1 MATISDMIKIQ
12 LGLETAEFNKSL
24 QKSKENIQKTSSELA
39 KGADQVAGKAI
50 GQIAGIARMVAAPLA
65 GAMSIGSMIKSY
77 FGGVAQVAQMTGAY
91 SPKLD
96 EWRKKRALLNRVTAE
111 DIQLYKKSREA
122 LTKFQITL
130 ADISAKVMR
139 QASPAFKYFV
149 EKLEKVSEWMD
160 AHSDDIVRFITVLA
174 GVIAT
179 ALTPALLKMAAAL
192 LLNPITWIVAALVGL
207 ALVIDDLIV
216 WLQGG
221 ESALDAF
228 WSQFGSRE
236 QVLAK
241 IQTAI
246 KLTVATLEAMWES
259 LRAGVKAAVDWFGEF
274 WSSCNGT
281 ERVINTLKDVFHSVV
296 QTVKD
301 VIAIWDALV
310 DSMKK
315 TGFLDDLANAF
326 DGALSF
332 ILGAFKLF
340 FSALQAIFG
349 LIKGLLTGDWGSF
362 KEAVSK
368 AVESAEEAF
377 SGLLKI
383 IGSVLNQLWELSKE
397 IFGRIGSSL
406 TGVIF
411 SAVEGVKNTLL
422 SLFESVK
429 AIVNQVEEQIKEAL
443 TFSAVEGAKNTLL
456 SLFESVRAIVNQVA
470 EQIKETLTSIGDSIK
485 SSISD
490 VVDGIKSAFTGL
502 LDTGKDVLNQLWE
515 LSKEIFGRIGSSIT
529 GVIFSAVEGAKNTLL
544 SLFESVKAIVNQVE
558 EQIKETLTRIGD
570 SIKSSISD
578 AIDGIK
584 SAFTGL
590 LDTVK
595 SVLTQIWEM
604 AKEIF
609 AHIGTALKEA
619 LTPDLDKWSKK
630 LNPMNWFSDDDDE
643 KKENDTGTDS
653 RAEPVAQMQPKTPV
667 EAETETR
674 TPPSDV
680 FSDLSQMQNSGQ
692 VAERNV
698 VNNSSNSN
706 RTSVDSH
713 ATVNITTNN
722 PAVADAVVEQ
732 VAPVGDSSA
741 YVDQSVVAIS

>member
-91 SPKLD
+91 SPQLD

-192 LLNPITWIVAALVGL
+192 LFNPITWIVAALVGL
-207 ALVIDDLIV
+207 GLVIDDLIV

-259 LRAGVKAAVDWFGEF
+259 LKAGVKAAVDWFGEF

-281 ERVINTLKDVFHSVV
+281 ERVVGALKDVFHSVV

-411 SAVEGVKNTLL
+411 SAVEEAKNSLL
-422 SLFESVK
+422 SLLASVQS
-429 AIVNQVEEQIKEAL
+429 IINRVEEQVQEI
-443 TFSAVEGAKNTLL
+443 L
-456 SLFESVRAIVNQVA
+456 S
-470 EQIKETLTSIGDSIK
+470 KIGNSIK
-485 SSISD
+485 
-490 VVDGIKSAFTGL
+490 
-502 LDTGKDVLNQLWE
+502 DT
-515 LSKEIFGRIGSSIT
+515 
-529 GVIFSAVEGAKNTLL
+529 
-544 SLFESVKAIVNQVE
+544 
-558 EQIKETLTRIGD
+558 
-570 SIKSSISD
+570 ISD
-578 AIDGIK
+578 AVDGIK

-595 SVLTQIWEM
+595 TVLTQIWEM

-609 AHIGTALKEA
+609 DHIGTALKEA

-630 LNPMNWFSDDDDE
+630 LNPVNWFSDEADE
-643 KKENDTGTDS
+643 KKESDTWTDT
-653 RAEPVAQMQPKTPV
+653 RTEPVAQTQPKAPAGAET
-667 EAETETR
+667 ETETR
-674 TPPSDV
+674 TTPRYV

-692 VAERNV
+692 AAERNV
-698 VNNSSNSN
+698 VNNSSNLN

>member
-91 SPKLD
+91 SPQLD

-179 ALTPALLKMAAAL
+179 LLTPALLKMAAAL
-192 LLNPITWIVAALVGL
+192 LFNPITWIVAALVGL
-207 ALVIDDLIV
+207 AMVIDDLIV

-221 ESALDAF
+221 ESALDSF

-259 LRAGVKAAVDWFGEF
+259 LKAGVKAAVDWFGEF

-281 ERVINTLKDVFHSVV
+281 ERVVGALKDVFHSVV

-315 TGFLDDLANAF
+315 TGFLDDLANVF

-490 VVDGIKSAFTGL
+490 
-502 LDTGKDVLNQLWE
+502 
-515 LSKEIFGRIGSSIT
+515 
-529 GVIFSAVEGAKNTLL
+529 
-544 SLFESVKAIVNQVE
+544 
-558 EQIKETLTRIGD
+558 
-570 SIKSSISD
+570 

-653 RAEPVAQMQPKTPV
+653 RAEPVAQTQPKTPV
-667 EAETETR
+667 EAKTETR

>member
-1 MATISDMIKIQ
+1 MATIADMIKIQ

-91 SPKLD
+91 SPQLE

-192 LLNPITWIVAALVGL
+192 LFNPITWIVAALVGL
-207 ALVIDDLIV
+207 AMVIDDLIV

-221 ESALDAF
+221 ESALDSF
-228 WSQFGSRE
+228 WAQFGSRE

-241 IQTAI
+241 IQAAI
-246 KLTVATLEAMWES
+246 KLTVATLESMRES

-411 SAVEGVKNTLL
+411 SAVEEAKNSLL
-422 SLFESVK
+422 SLLASVQ
-429 AIVNQVEEQIKEAL
+429 AIINRVEEQVQEI
-443 TFSAVEGAKNTLL
+443 L
-456 SLFESVRAIVNQVA
+456 SKIVN
-470 EQIKETLTSIGDSIK
+470 SIK
-485 SSISD
+485 
-490 VVDGIKSAFTGL
+490 
-502 LDTGKDVLNQLWE
+502 DT
-515 LSKEIFGRIGSSIT
+515 
-529 GVIFSAVEGAKNTLL
+529 
-544 SLFESVKAIVNQVE
+544 
-558 EQIKETLTRIGD
+558 
-570 SIKSSISD
+570 ISD

-584 SAFTGL
+584 AAFTGL

-595 SVLTQIWEM
+595 TVLTQIWES

-609 AHIGTALKEA
+609 DHIGTALKEA

-630 LNPMNWFSDDDDE
+630 LNPVNWFSDEADE
-643 KKENDTGTDS
+643 KKESDTETDT
-653 RAEPVAQMQPKTPV
+653 RAESVVQTQPKAPAD
-667 EAETETR
+667 AERETR
-674 TPPSDV
+674 TSPRYV
-680 FSDLSQMQNSGQ
+680 FSDLSQMQSSGQ
-692 VAERNV
+692 AAERNV
-698 VNNSSNSN
+698 VNNSSNLN

-722 PAVADAVVEQ
+722 PAVAGAVVEQ

>member
-39 KGADQVAGKAI
+39 KGADQVAGKAL

-192 LLNPITWIVAALVGL
+192 LLNPVTWIVAALVGL
-207 ALVIDDLIV
+207 GLVIDDLIV

-228 WSQFGSRE
+228 WSMFGSRE

-241 IQTAI
+241 IQAAI
-246 KLTVATLEAMWES
+246 KLTVATLESMWES
-259 LRAGVKAAVDWFGEF
+259 LKAGVKAAVDWFGEF

-406 TGVIF
+406 TGVIL
-411 SAVEGVKNTLL
+411 SAVE
-422 SLFESVK
+422 E
-429 AIVNQVEEQIKEAL
+429 
-443 TFSAVEGAKNTLL
+443 AKNTLL
-456 SLFESVRAIVNQVA
+456 SLFESVR
-470 EQIKETLTSIGDSIK
+470 T
-485 SSISD
+485 
-490 VVDGIKSAFTGL
+490 
-502 LDTGKDVLNQLWE
+502 
-515 LSKEIFGRIGSSIT
+515 
-529 GVIFSAVEGAKNTLL
+529 
-544 SLFESVKAIVNQVE
+544 IVNQVE

-578 AIDGIK
+578 AIDGVK

-595 SVLTQIWEM
+595 AVLNQIWEM
-604 AKEIF
+604 AKAIF
-609 AHIGTALKEA
+609 GRIGTALKEA
-619 LTPDLDKWSKK
+619 LTPDLDKWGKK
-630 LNPMNWFSDDDDE
+630 LNPMNWFSDDDDK

-653 RAEPVAQMQPKTPV
+653 RAEPVAQTQPKTPV

>member
-91 SPKLD
+91 SPQLD

-179 ALTPALLKMAAAL
+179 LLTPALLKMAAAL

-207 ALVIDDLIV
+207 AVVIDDLIV

-259 LRAGVKAAVDWFGEF
+259 LKAGVKAAVDWFGEF

-281 ERVINTLKDVFHSVV
+281 ERVVGTLKDVFHSVV

-310 DSMKK
+310 DIMKK

-326 DGALSF
+326 DGMLSF
-332 ILGAFKLF
+332 IIGLF
-340 FSALQAIFG
+340 NGFFATLQAIFG

-383 IGSVLNQLWELSKE
+383 IGSVLNQLWEISKE

-406 TGVIF
+406 AVVI
-411 SAVEGVKNTLL
+411 A
-422 SLFESVK
+422 
-429 AIVNQVEEQIKEAL
+429 
-443 TFSAVEGAKNTLL
+443 SAVEGAKNTLL
-456 SLFESVRAIVNQVA
+456 SLFESV
-470 EQIKETLTSIGDSIK
+470 G
-485 SSISD
+485 
-490 VVDGIKSAFTGL
+490 
-502 LDTGKDVLNQLWE
+502 
-515 LSKEIFGRIGSSIT
+515 
-529 GVIFSAVEGAKNTLL
+529 
-544 SLFESVKAIVNQVE
+544 AIVNQVE
-558 EQIKETLTRIGD
+558 EQIKETLTRIGE

-578 AIDGIK
+578 AIDGVK

-595 SVLTQIWEM
+595 SVLAQIWEM
-604 AKEIF
+604 AKAIF
-609 AHIGTALKEA
+609 VRIGTALKEA
-619 LTPDLDKWSKK
+619 LTPDLDKWGKK
-630 LNPMNWFSDDDDE
+630 LNPMNWFSGDDDK
-643 KKENDTGTDS
+643 KKENDAGTDS
-653 RAEPVAQMQPKTPV
+653 RAESVAQTQ
-667 EAETETR
+667 
-674 TPPSDV
+674 TPPRDV

-692 VAERNV
+692 AAERNV

-706 RTSVDSH
+706 HTTIDSH
-713 ATVNITTNN
+713 ANVTINTNS
-722 PAVADAVVEQ
+722 PAVAQAAVEQ
-732 VAPVGDSSA
+732 AAPGSSSN
-741 YVDQSVVAIS
+741 YVDQSALALS

>member
-91 SPKLD
+91 SPQLD

-192 LLNPITWIVAALVGL
+192 LFNPITWIVAALVGL
-207 ALVIDDLIV
+207 AMVIDDLIV

-221 ESALDAF
+221 ESALDSF
-228 WSQFGSRE
+228 WAQFGSRE

-259 LRAGVKAAVDWFGEF
+259 LKAGVKAAVEWFGEF

-281 ERVINTLKDVFHSVV
+281 ERVVGTLKDVFHSVV

-301 VIAIWDALV
+301 VIAIWNALV

-340 FSALQAIFG
+340 FSALQTIFG

-362 KEAVSK
+362 REAVSK
-368 AVESAEEAF
+368 AVESAEETF

-383 IGSVLNQLWELSKE
+383 VGSVLNQLWELSKE

-411 SAVEGVKNTLL
+411 SAVEEAKNALL

-429 AIVNQVEEQIKEAL
+429 SIVNQVEEQIKE
-443 TFSAVEGAKNTLL
+443 
-456 SLFESVRAIVNQVA
+456 I
-470 EQIKETLTSIGDSIK
+470 
-485 SSISD
+485 
-490 VVDGIKSAFTGL
+490 
-502 LDTGKDVLNQLWE
+502 
-515 LSKEIFGRIGSSIT
+515 
-529 GVIFSAVEGAKNTLL
+529 
-544 SLFESVKAIVNQVE
+544 
-558 EQIKETLTRIGD
+558 LTRIGD

-609 AHIGTALKEA
+609 DHIGAALKEA
-619 LTPDLDKWSKK
+619 LTPDLDKWGKK

-653 RAEPVAQMQPKTPV
+653 RAEPVAQTQSKAPV
-667 EAETETR
+667 EAKTETETR
-674 TPPSDV
+674 TPPRYV
-680 FSDLSQMQNSGQ
+680 FSDLSQMQNLGQ

-698 VNNSSNSN
+698 VNNSSNLN

-722 PAVADAVVEQ
+722 PAVAGAVVEQ
-732 VAPVGDSSA
+732 VAPVGGSSA

>member
-91 SPKLD
+91 SPQLE

-192 LLNPITWIVAALVGL
+192 LFNPITWIVAALVGL
-207 ALVIDDLIV
+207 AMVIDDLIV

-221 ESALDAF
+221 ESALDSF
-228 WSQFGSRE
+228 WAQFGSRE
-236 QVLAK
+236 QVLVK
-241 IQTAI
+241 IQAAI
-246 KLTVATLEAMWES
+246 KLTVATLESMWKS
-259 LRAGVKAAVDWFGEF
+259 LKAGVKAAVDWFGEF

-368 AVESAEEAF
+368 AVESAEETF

-383 IGSVLNQLWELSKE
+383 VGSVLNQLWELSKE

-411 SAVEGVKNTLL
+411 SAVEDVKNSLL
-422 SLFESVK
+422 SLLGSVES
-429 AIVNQVEEQIKEAL
+429 IINRVEEQI
-443 TFSAVEGAKNTLL
+443 
-456 SLFESVRAIVNQVA
+456 R
-470 EQIKETLTSIGDSIK
+470 ETLAGIGNSIK
-485 SSISD
+485 ATI
-490 VVDGIKSAFTGL
+490 A
-502 LDTGKDVLNQLWE
+502 
-515 LSKEIFGRIGSSIT
+515 
-529 GVIFSAVEGAKNTLL
+529 
-544 SLFESVKAIVNQVE
+544 
-558 EQIKETLTRIGD
+558 
-570 SIKSSISD
+570 D

-584 SAFTGL
+584 AAFTGL

-595 SVLTQIWEM
+595 SVLNQIWES

-609 AHIGTALKEA
+609 DHIGTALKEA

-630 LNPMNWFSDDDDE
+630 LNPVNWFSDDADE
-643 KKENDTGTDS
+643 KKESDAETDT
-653 RAEPVAQMQPKTPV
+653 RAESVVQTQPKAPA
-667 EAETETR
+667 EAESETR
-674 TPPSDV
+674 TTPRYV
-680 FSDLSQMQNSGQ
+680 FSDLSQMQSSGQ
-692 VAERNV
+692 AAERNV
-698 VNNSSNSN
+698 VNNSSNLN

-722 PAVADAVVEQ
+722 PAVAGAVVEQ
-732 VAPVGDSSA
+732 VTPVGDSSA

>member
-91 SPKLD
+91 SPQLE

-192 LLNPITWIVAALVGL
+192 LFNPITWIVAALVGL
-207 ALVIDDLIV
+207 AMVIDDLIV

-221 ESALDAF
+221 ESALDSF

-241 IQTAI
+241 IQAAI
-246 KLTVATLEAMWES
+246 KLTVATLESMWES
-259 LRAGVKAAVDWFGEF
+259 LKAGVKAAVDWFGEF

-301 VIAIWDALV
+301 VIAIWEALV

-340 FSALQAIFG
+340 FAALQAIFG

-362 KEAVSK
+362 KDAVSK
-368 AVESAEEAF
+368 AVESAEETF

-383 IGSVLNQLWELSKE
+383 VGSVLNQLWELSKE

-411 SAVEGVKNTLL
+411 SAVEDVQNSLL
-422 SLFESVK
+422 SLLGSVES
-429 AIVNQVEEQIKEAL
+429 IINRVEEQI
-443 TFSAVEGAKNTLL
+443 
-456 SLFESVRAIVNQVA
+456 R
-470 EQIKETLTSIGDSIK
+470 ETLAGIGNSIK
-485 SSISD
+485 ATIAD
-490 VVDGIKSAFTGL
+490 AIEGIKA
-502 LDTGKDVLNQLWE
+502 
-515 LSKEIFGRIGSSIT
+515 
-529 GVIFSAVEGAKNTLL
+529 
-544 SLFESVKAIVNQVE
+544 
-558 EQIKETLTRIGD
+558 
-570 SIKSSISD
+570 
-578 AIDGIK
+578 
-584 SAFTGL
+584 AFTGL

-595 SVLTQIWEM
+595 SVLNQIWES

-609 AHIGTALKEA
+609 DHIGTALKEA
-619 LTPDLDKWSKK
+619 LTPDLDKWGKK
-630 LNPMNWFSDDDDE
+630 LNPVNWFSDDADE
-643 KKENDTGTDS
+643 KKESNTETDT
-653 RAEPVAQMQPKTPV
+653 RAESVVQTLPKAPAD
-667 EAETETR
+667 AERETR
-674 TPPSDV
+674 TSPRYV
-680 FSDLSQMQNSGQ
+680 FSDLSQMQSSGQ
-692 VAERNV
+692 AAERNV
-698 VNNSSNSN
+698 VNNGSNLN

-722 PAVADAVVEQ
+722 PAVAGAVVEQ

>member
-91 SPKLD
+91 SPQLD

-192 LLNPITWIVAALVGL
+192 LFNPITWIVAALVGL
-207 ALVIDDLIV
+207 AMVIDDLIV

-221 ESALDAF
+221 ESALDSF
-228 WSQFGSRE
+228 WAQFGSRE
-236 QVLAK
+236 QVLTK
-241 IQTAI
+241 IQAAI
-246 KLTVATLEAMWES
+246 KLTVATLESMWES
-259 LRAGVKAAVDWFGEF
+259 LKAGVKAAVDWFGEF

-362 KEAVSK
+362 REAVSK
-368 AVESAEEAF
+368 AVESAEETF

-383 IGSVLNQLWELSKE
+383 VGSVLNQLWELSKE

-411 SAVEGVKNTLL
+411 SAVEEAKNSLL
-422 SLFESVK
+422 SLLASVQS
-429 AIVNQVEEQIKEAL
+429 IINRVEEQVQEI
-443 TFSAVEGAKNTLL
+443 L
-456 SLFESVRAIVNQVA
+456 S
-470 EQIKETLTSIGDSIK
+470 KIGNSIK
-485 SSISD
+485 
-490 VVDGIKSAFTGL
+490 
-502 LDTGKDVLNQLWE
+502 DT
-515 LSKEIFGRIGSSIT
+515 
-529 GVIFSAVEGAKNTLL
+529 
-544 SLFESVKAIVNQVE
+544 
-558 EQIKETLTRIGD
+558 
-570 SIKSSISD
+570 ISD

-584 SAFTGL
+584 AAFTGL

-595 SVLTQIWEM
+595 TVLTQIWES

-609 AHIGTALKEA
+609 DHIGTTLKEA

-630 LNPMNWFSDDDDE
+630 LNPVNWFSDEADE
-643 KKENDTGTDS
+643 KKESDAETDT
-653 RAEPVAQMQPKTPV
+653 RAESVVQTQPKAPA
-667 EAETETR
+667 EAESETR
-674 TPPSDV
+674 TTPRYV
-680 FSDLSQMQNSGQ
+680 FSDLSQMQSSGQ
-692 VAERNV
+692 AAERNV
-698 VNNSSNSN
+698 VNNSSNLN

-722 PAVADAVVEQ
+722 PAVAGAVVEQ

>member
-65 GAMSIGSMIKSY
+65 GAMSLGSMIKSY

-91 SPKLD
+91 SPQLD

-192 LLNPITWIVAALVGL
+192 LFNPITWIVAALVGL
-207 ALVIDDLIV
+207 AMVIDDLIV

-221 ESALDAF
+221 ESALDSF
-228 WSQFGSRE
+228 WAQFGSRE

-241 IQTAI
+241 IQAAI
-246 KLTVATLEAMWES
+246 KLTVATLESMWES
-259 LRAGVKAAVDWFGEF
+259 LKAGVKAAVDWFGEF

-315 TGFLDDLANAF
+315 TRFLDDLANAF

-397 IFGRIGSSL
+397 IFGRIGSSI
-406 TGVIF
+406 TG
-411 SAVEGVKNTLL
+411 
-422 SLFESVK
+422 
-429 AIVNQVEEQIKEAL
+429 AI
-443 TFSAVEGAKNTLL
+443 FSAVEGAKNTLL
-456 SLFESVRAIVNQVA
+456 SLFESVNAIVNQVA

-490 VVDGIKSAFTGL
+490 AVDGIKSAFTGL
-502 LDTGKDVLNQLWE
+502 LD
-515 LSKEIFGRIGSSIT
+515 S
-529 GVIFSAVEGAKNTLL
+529 
-544 SLFESVKAIVNQVE
+544 
-558 EQIKETLTRIGD
+558 
-570 SIKSSISD
+570 
-578 AIDGIK
+578 
-584 SAFTGL
+584 
-590 LDTVK
+590 VK

-609 AHIGTALKEA
+609 DHIGTALKEA
-619 LTPDLDKWSKK
+619 LTPDLDKWGKK

-653 RAEPVAQMQPKTPV
+653 RAEPVAQTQPKTPV

-692 VAERNV
+692 MAERNV

-722 PAVADAVVEQ
+722 PAVAGAVVEQ

>member
-91 SPKLD
+91 SPQLD

-192 LLNPITWIVAALVGL
+192 LFNPITWIVAALVGL
-207 ALVIDDLIV
+207 AMVIDDLIV

-221 ESALDAF
+221 ESALDSF
-228 WSQFGSRE
+228 WAQFGSRE

-241 IQTAI
+241 IQAAI
-246 KLTVATLEAMWES
+246 KLTVATLESMWES
-259 LRAGVKAAVDWFGEF
+259 LKAGVKAAVDWFGEF

-301 VIAIWDALV
+301 VIAIWDSLV

-315 TGFLDDLANAF
+315 TRFLDDLANTF
-326 DGALSF
+326 EGALSF

-411 SAVEGVKNTLL
+411 SAVEDVKNSLL
-422 SLFESVK
+422 SLLASVQS
-429 AIVNQVEEQIKEAL
+429 IINR
-443 TFSAVEGAKNTLL
+443 VEG
-456 SLFESVRAIVNQVA
+456 
-470 EQIKETLTSIGDSIK
+470 QIREILAGIGNSIK
-485 SSISD
+485 TTI
-490 VVDGIKSAFTGL
+490 A
-502 LDTGKDVLNQLWE
+502 
-515 LSKEIFGRIGSSIT
+515 
-529 GVIFSAVEGAKNTLL
+529 
-544 SLFESVKAIVNQVE
+544 
-558 EQIKETLTRIGD
+558 
-570 SIKSSISD
+570 D

-584 SAFTGL
+584 AAFTGL

-595 SVLTQIWEM
+595 SVLNQIWES

-609 AHIGTALKEA
+609 DHIGTALKEA
-619 LTPDLDKWSKK
+619 LTPDLDKWGKK
-630 LNPMNWFSDDDDE
+630 LNPVNWFSDDDDE

-653 RAEPVAQMQPKTPV
+653 ITEPVVQTQSKAPV
-667 EAETETR
+667 EAETETETR
-674 TPPSDV
+674 TPPRYV
-680 FSDLSQMQNSGQ
+680 FSDLSQMQNSGL

-698 VNNSSNSN
+698 VNNSSNLN

-722 PAVADAVVEQ
+722 PAVAGAVVEQ
-732 VAPVGDSSA
+732 VAPVEDSSA

>member
-91 SPKLD
+91 SPQLD

-192 LLNPITWIVAALVGL
+192 LFNPITWIVAALVGL
-207 ALVIDDLIV
+207 AMVIDDLIV

-221 ESALDAF
+221 ESALDSF

-241 IQTAI
+241 IQAAI
-246 KLTVATLEAMWES
+246 KLTVATLESMWES
-259 LRAGVKAAVDWFGEF
+259 LKAGVKAAVDWFGEF

-301 VIAIWDALV
+301 VIAIWDSLV

-362 KEAVSK
+362 REAVSK

-411 SAVEGVKNTLL
+411 SAVEEAKNSLL
-422 SLFESVK
+422 SLLASVQS
-429 AIVNQVEEQIKEAL
+429 IINRVEEQVQEI
-443 TFSAVEGAKNTLL
+443 L
-456 SLFESVRAIVNQVA
+456 S
-470 EQIKETLTSIGDSIK
+470 KIGNSIK
-485 SSISD
+485 
-490 VVDGIKSAFTGL
+490 
-502 LDTGKDVLNQLWE
+502 DT
-515 LSKEIFGRIGSSIT
+515 
-529 GVIFSAVEGAKNTLL
+529 
-544 SLFESVKAIVNQVE
+544 
-558 EQIKETLTRIGD
+558 
-570 SIKSSISD
+570 ISD

-584 SAFTGL
+584 AAFTGL

-595 SVLTQIWEM
+595 TVLTQIWES

-609 AHIGTALKEA
+609 DHIGTALKEA
-619 LTPDLDKWSKK
+619 LTPDLDKWGKK
-630 LNPMNWFSDDDDE
+630 LNPVNWFSDDADE
-643 KKENDTGTDS
+643 KKESDTETDT
-653 RAEPVAQMQPKTPV
+653 RAESVVQTQSKAPA
-667 EAETETR
+667 EAERETR
-674 TPPSDV
+674 TTPRYV
-680 FSDLSQMQNSGQ
+680 FSDLSQMQSSGQ
-692 VAERNV
+692 TAERNV
-698 VNNSSNSN
+698 VNNSSNLN

-722 PAVADAVVEQ
+722 PAVAGAVVEQ

>member
-91 SPKLD
+91 SPQLD

-192 LLNPITWIVAALVGL
+192 LFNPITWIVAALVGL
-207 ALVIDDLIV
+207 AMVIDDLIV

-221 ESALDAF
+221 ESALDSF

-241 IQTAI
+241 IQAAI
-246 KLTVATLEAMWES
+246 KLTVATLESMWES
-259 LRAGVKAAVDWFGEF
+259 LKAGVKAAVDWFGEF

-301 VIAIWDALV
+301 VIAIWDSLV

-362 KEAVSK
+362 RAAASK

-406 TGVIF
+406 TGVIL
-411 SAVEGVKNTLL
+411 SAVEDVKNSLL
-422 SLFESVK
+422 SLLGSVES
-429 AIVNQVEEQIKEAL
+429 IINRVEEQI
-443 TFSAVEGAKNTLL
+443 
-456 SLFESVRAIVNQVA
+456 R
-470 EQIKETLTSIGDSIK
+470 ETLAGIGNSIK
-485 SSISD
+485 ATI
-490 VVDGIKSAFTGL
+490 A
-502 LDTGKDVLNQLWE
+502 
-515 LSKEIFGRIGSSIT
+515 
-529 GVIFSAVEGAKNTLL
+529 
-544 SLFESVKAIVNQVE
+544 
-558 EQIKETLTRIGD
+558 
-570 SIKSSISD
+570 D

-584 SAFTGL
+584 AAFTGL

-595 SVLTQIWEM
+595 TVLNQIWES

-609 AHIGTALKEA
+609 DHIGTALKEA

-630 LNPMNWFSDDDDE
+630 LNPVNWFSDEADE
-643 KKENDTGTDS
+643 KKESDTETDT
-653 RAEPVAQMQPKTPV
+653 RAESVVQTQPKAPA
-667 EAETETR
+667 EAESETR
-674 TPPSDV
+674 TTPRYV

-692 VAERNV
+692 AAERNV
-698 VNNSSNSN
+698 VNNSSNLN

-722 PAVADAVVEQ
+722 PAVAGAVVEQ

>member
-1 MATISDMIKIQ
+1 MVTIADMIKIQ

-91 SPKLD
+91 SPQLE

-192 LLNPITWIVAALVGL
+192 LFNPITWIVAALVGL
-207 ALVIDDLIV
+207 AMVIDDLIV

-221 ESALDAF
+221 ESALDSF

-241 IQTAI
+241 IQAAI
-246 KLTVATLEAMWES
+246 KLTVATLESMWES
-259 LRAGVKAAVDWFGEF
+259 LKAGVKAAVDWFGEF

-406 TGVIF
+406 TGVIL
-411 SAVEGVKNTLL
+411 SAVEDVKNSLL
-422 SLFESVK
+422 SLLGSVES
-429 AIVNQVEEQIKEAL
+429 IINRVEEQIREILA
-443 TFSAVEGAKNTLL
+443 G
-456 SLFESVRAIVNQVA
+456 
-470 EQIKETLTSIGDSIK
+470 IGNSIK
-485 SSISD
+485 ATIAD
-490 VVDGIKSAFTGL
+490 
-502 LDTGKDVLNQLWE
+502 
-515 LSKEIFGRIGSSIT
+515 
-529 GVIFSAVEGAKNTLL
+529 
-544 SLFESVKAIVNQVE
+544 AIE
-558 EQIKETLTRIGD
+558 
-570 SIKSSISD
+570 SIK
-578 AIDGIK
+578 A
-584 SAFTGL
+584 AFTGL

-595 SVLTQIWEM
+595 SVLNQIWES

-609 AHIGTALKEA
+609 DHIGTALKEA
-619 LTPDLDKWSKK
+619 LTPDLDKWGKK
-630 LNPMNWFSDDDDE
+630 LNPVNWFSDDADE
-643 KKENDTGTDS
+643 KKESNTETDT
-653 RAEPVAQMQPKTPV
+653 RAESVVQTLPKAPAD
-667 EAETETR
+667 AERETR
-674 TPPSDV
+674 TSPRYV
-680 FSDLSQMQNSGQ
+680 FSDLSQMQSSGQ
-692 VAERNV
+692 AAERNV
-698 VNNSSNSN
+698 VNNSSNLN

-722 PAVADAVVEQ
+722 PAVAGAVVEQ

>member
-91 SPKLD
+91 SPQLD

-192 LLNPITWIVAALVGL
+192 LFNPITWIVAALVGL
-207 ALVIDDLIV
+207 AMVIDDLIV

-221 ESALDAF
+221 ESALDSF

-241 IQTAI
+241 IQAAI
-246 KLTVATLEAMWES
+246 KLTVATLESMWES
-259 LRAGVKAAVDWFGEF
+259 LKAGVKAAVDWFGEF

-368 AVESAEEAF
+368 SVESAEEAF

-411 SAVEGVKNTLL
+411 SAVEDVKNSLL
-422 SLFESVK
+422 SLLGSVES
-429 AIVNQVEEQIKEAL
+429 IINRVEEQIRETLAGIGN
-443 TFSAVEGAKNTLL
+443 SIKNT
-456 SLFESVRAIVNQVA
+456 
-470 EQIKETLTSIGDSIK
+470 
-485 SSISD
+485 
-490 VVDGIKSAFTGL
+490 
-502 LDTGKDVLNQLWE
+502 
-515 LSKEIFGRIGSSIT
+515 
-529 GVIFSAVEGAKNTLL
+529 
-544 SLFESVKAIVNQVE
+544 
-558 EQIKETLTRIGD
+558 
-570 SIKSSISD
+570 ISD

-584 SAFTGL
+584 EAFTGL

-595 SVLTQIWEM
+595 SVLNQIWEL

-609 AHIGTALKEA
+609 DHIGTALKEA
-619 LTPDLDKWSKK
+619 LTPDLDKWGKK
-630 LNPMNWFSDDDDE
+630 LNPVNWFSDDADE
-643 KKENDTGTDS
+643 KKESNTETDT
-653 RAEPVAQMQPKTPV
+653 RAESVVQMRPKAPA
-667 EAETETR
+667 EAETETETR
-674 TPPSDV
+674 TTPRYV

-698 VNNSSNSN
+698 VNNSSNLN

-722 PAVADAVVEQ
+722 PAVAGAVVEQ

>member
-50 GQIAGIARMVAAPLA
+50 GQISGIARMVAAPLA

-192 LLNPITWIVAALVGL
+192 LLNPITWIVASLVGL

-259 LRAGVKAAVDWFGEF
+259 LKAGVKAAVDWFGEF

-281 ERVINTLKDVFHSVV
+281 ERVVGTLKDVFHSVV

-326 DGALSF
+326 DGVLSF
-332 ILGAFKLF
+332 ILGAFNLF

-406 TGVIF
+406 TGVI
-411 SAVEGVKNTLL
+411 L
-422 SLFESVK
+422 
-429 AIVNQVEEQIKEAL
+429 
-443 TFSAVEGAKNTLL
+443 SAVEGAKNTLL
-456 SLFESVRAIVNQVA
+456 SLFESV
-470 EQIKETLTSIGDSIK
+470 
-485 SSISD
+485 
-490 VVDGIKSAFTGL
+490 
-502 LDTGKDVLNQLWE
+502 
-515 LSKEIFGRIGSSIT
+515 GS
-529 GVIFSAVEGAKNTLL
+529 
-544 SLFESVKAIVNQVE
+544 IVNQVE

-578 AIDGIK
+578 AIDGVK

-595 SVLTQIWEM
+595 AVLTQIWEA

-609 AHIGTALKEA
+609 DHIGTALKEA
-619 LTPDLDKWSKK
+619 LTPDLDKWGKK
-630 LNPMNWFSDDDDE
+630 LNPMNWFKSDAPE
-643 KKENDTGTDS
+643 VMNEGL
-653 RAEPVAQMQPKTPV
+653 Q
-667 EAETETR
+667 
-674 TPPSDV
+674 
-680 FSDLSQMQNSGQ
+680 
-692 VAERNV
+692 AERGTASMNAD
-698 VNNSSNSN
+698 N
-706 RTSVDSH
+706 RSTTIDSH
-713 ATVNITTNN
+713 ANVTINTNN
-722 PAVADAVVEQ
+722 PAVAQAAVEQ
-732 VAPVGDSSA
+732 AAPGSISN
-741 YVDQSVVAIS
+741 YVDQSAQALS

>member
-91 SPKLD
+91 SPQLD

-130 ADISAKVMR
+130 ADISAKVMG

-192 LLNPITWIVAALVGL
+192 LFNPITWIVAALVGL
-207 ALVIDDLIV
+207 AMVIDDLIV

-221 ESALDAF
+221 ESALDSF

-241 IQTAI
+241 IQAAI
-246 KLTVATLEAMWES
+246 KLTVATLESMWES
-259 LRAGVKAAVDWFGEF
+259 LKAGVKAAVDWFGEF

-406 TGVIF
+406 TGVIL
-411 SAVEGVKNTLL
+411 SAVEDVKNSLL
-422 SLFESVK
+422 SLLGSVES
-429 AIVNQVEEQIKEAL
+429 IINRVEEQI
-443 TFSAVEGAKNTLL
+443 
-456 SLFESVRAIVNQVA
+456 R
-470 EQIKETLTSIGDSIK
+470 ETLAGIGNSIK
-485 SSISD
+485 ATI
-490 VVDGIKSAFTGL
+490 A
-502 LDTGKDVLNQLWE
+502 
-515 LSKEIFGRIGSSIT
+515 
-529 GVIFSAVEGAKNTLL
+529 
-544 SLFESVKAIVNQVE
+544 
-558 EQIKETLTRIGD
+558 
-570 SIKSSISD
+570 D

-584 SAFTGL
+584 AAFTGL

-595 SVLTQIWEM
+595 SVLNQIWES

-609 AHIGTALKEA
+609 DHIGTALKEA
-619 LTPDLDKWSKK
+619 LTPDLDKWGKK
-630 LNPMNWFSDDDDE
+630 LNPVNWFSDDADE
-643 KKENDTGTDS
+643 KKESNTETDT
-653 RAEPVAQMQPKTPV
+653 RAESVVQTQSKAPA
-667 EAETETR
+667 EAERETR
-674 TPPSDV
+674 TTPRYV
-680 FSDLSQMQNSGQ
+680 FSDLSQLQSSGQ
-692 VAERNV
+692 AAERNV
-698 VNNSSNSN
+698 VNNSSNLN

-722 PAVADAVVEQ
+722 PAVAGAVVEQ

>member
-91 SPKLD
+91 SPQLD

-192 LLNPITWIVAALVGL
+192 LFNPITWIVAALVGL
-207 ALVIDDLIV
+207 AMVIDDLIV

-221 ESALDAF
+221 ESALDSF
-228 WSQFGSRE
+228 WAQFGSRE

-241 IQTAI
+241 IQAAI
-246 KLTVATLEAMWES
+246 KLTVATLESMWES
-259 LRAGVKAAVDWFGEF
+259 LKAGVKAAVDWFGEF

-281 ERVINTLKDVFHSVV
+281 ERVVNTLKDVFHSVV

-368 AVESAEEAF
+368 AVESVEETF

-383 IGSVLNQLWELSKE
+383 VGSVLNQLWELSKE

-406 TGVIF
+406 TGVIL
-411 SAVEGVKNTLL
+411 SAVEDVKNSLL
-422 SLFESVK
+422 SLLGSVES
-429 AIVNQVEEQIKEAL
+429 IINRVEEQIREILA
-443 TFSAVEGAKNTLL
+443 G
-456 SLFESVRAIVNQVA
+456 
-470 EQIKETLTSIGDSIK
+470 IGNSIK
-485 SSISD
+485 ATI
-490 VVDGIKSAFTGL
+490 A
-502 LDTGKDVLNQLWE
+502 
-515 LSKEIFGRIGSSIT
+515 
-529 GVIFSAVEGAKNTLL
+529 
-544 SLFESVKAIVNQVE
+544 
-558 EQIKETLTRIGD
+558 
-570 SIKSSISD
+570 D

-584 SAFTGL
+584 AAFTGL

-595 SVLTQIWEM
+595 TVLTQIWES

-609 AHIGTALKEA
+609 DHIGTALKEA

-630 LNPMNWFSDDDDE
+630 LNPVNWFSDDADE
-643 KKENDTGTDS
+643 KKESDAETDT
-653 RAEPVAQMQPKTPV
+653 RAESVVQTQPKAPA
-667 EAETETR
+667 EAESETR
-674 TPPSDV
+674 TTPRYV
-680 FSDLSQMQNSGQ
+680 FSDLSQMQSSGQ
-692 VAERNV
+692 AAERNV
-698 VNNSSNSN
+698 VNNSSNLN

-722 PAVADAVVEQ
+722 PAVAGAVVEQ
-732 VAPVGDSSA
+732 VAPAGDSSA

>member
-91 SPKLD
+91 SPQLD

-192 LLNPITWIVAALVGL
+192 LFNPITWIVAALVGL

-241 IQTAI
+241 IQAAI
-246 KLTVATLEAMWES
+246 KLTVATLESMWES
-259 LRAGVKAAVDWFGEF
+259 LKAGVKAAVDWFGEF

-281 ERVINTLKDVFHSVV
+281 ERVVNTLKDVFHSVV

-406 TGVIF
+406 TGVIV
-411 SAVEGVKNTLL
+411 SAVEGTKNTLL
-422 SLFESVK
+422 SLFESV
-429 AIVNQVEEQIKEAL
+429 
-443 TFSAVEGAKNTLL
+443 
-456 SLFESVRAIVNQVA
+456 
-470 EQIKETLTSIGDSIK
+470 
-485 SSISD
+485 
-490 VVDGIKSAFTGL
+490 
-502 LDTGKDVLNQLWE
+502 
-515 LSKEIFGRIGSSIT
+515 GS
-529 GVIFSAVEGAKNTLL
+529 
-544 SLFESVKAIVNQVE
+544 IVNQVE

-578 AIDGIK
+578 AVDGIK

-595 SVLTQIWEM
+595 AVLNQIWEM

-609 AHIGTALKEA
+609 GRIGSALKEA
-619 LTPDLDKWSKK
+619 LTPDLDKWGKK

-653 RAEPVAQMQPKTPV
+653 RAEPVAQTQPKAPV

-692 VAERNV
+692 AAERNV
-698 VNNSSNSN
+698 VNNSSNLN

-741 YVDQSVVAIS
+741 YIDQSVVAIS

>member
-91 SPKLD
+91 SPQLE

-192 LLNPITWIVAALVGL
+192 LFNPITWIVAALVGL
-207 ALVIDDLIV
+207 AMVIDDLIV

-221 ESALDAF
+221 ESALDSF
-228 WSQFGSRE
+228 WAQFGSRE

-241 IQTAI
+241 IQAAI
-246 KLTVATLEAMWES
+246 KLTVATLESMWKS
-259 LRAGVKAAVDWFGEF
+259 LKAGVKAAVDWFGEF

-349 LIKGLLTGDWGSF
+349 LIKGLLTGDWGAF

-368 AVESAEEAF
+368 AVESAEETF

-383 IGSVLNQLWELSKE
+383 VGSVLNQLWELSKE

-411 SAVEGVKNTLL
+411 SAVEDVKNSLL
-422 SLFESVK
+422 SLLGSVES
-429 AIVNQVEEQIKEAL
+429 IINRVEEQI
-443 TFSAVEGAKNTLL
+443 
-456 SLFESVRAIVNQVA
+456 R
-470 EQIKETLTSIGDSIK
+470 ETLAGIGNSIK
-485 SSISD
+485 ATI
-490 VVDGIKSAFTGL
+490 A
-502 LDTGKDVLNQLWE
+502 
-515 LSKEIFGRIGSSIT
+515 
-529 GVIFSAVEGAKNTLL
+529 
-544 SLFESVKAIVNQVE
+544 
-558 EQIKETLTRIGD
+558 
-570 SIKSSISD
+570 D

-584 SAFTGL
+584 AAFTGL

-595 SVLTQIWEM
+595 SVLNQIWES

-609 AHIGTALKEA
+609 DHIGTALKES

-630 LNPMNWFSDDDDE
+630 LNPVNWFSDDADE
-643 KKENDTGTDS
+643 KKESDTETDT
-653 RAEPVAQMQPKTPV
+653 RAESVVQTQPKAPA
-667 EAETETR
+667 EAESETR
-674 TPPSDV
+674 TTPRYV
-680 FSDLSQMQNSGQ
+680 FSDLSQMQSSGQ
-692 VAERNV
+692 AAERNV
-698 VNNSSNSN
+698 VNNSSNLN

-722 PAVADAVVEQ
+722 PAVAGAVVEQ
-732 VAPVGDSSA
+732 VTPVGDSSA

>member
-24 QKSKENIQKTSSELA
+24 QKSKENIQKISSELA

-91 SPKLD
+91 SPQLE

-160 AHSDDIVRFITVLA
+160 AHSNDIVRFITVLA

-192 LLNPITWIVAALVGL
+192 LFNPITWIVAALVGL
-207 ALVIDDLIV
+207 AMVIDDLIV

-221 ESALDAF
+221 ESALDSF
-228 WSQFGSRE
+228 WAQFGSRE

-241 IQTAI
+241 IQAAI
-246 KLTVATLEAMWES
+246 KLTVATLESMWKS
-259 LRAGVKAAVDWFGEF
+259 LKAGVKAAVDWFGEF

-368 AVESAEEAF
+368 AVESAEETF

-383 IGSVLNQLWELSKE
+383 VGSVLNQLWELSKE

-411 SAVEGVKNTLL
+411 SAVEDVKNSLL
-422 SLFESVK
+422 SLLGSVES
-429 AIVNQVEEQIKEAL
+429 IINRVEEQI
-443 TFSAVEGAKNTLL
+443 
-456 SLFESVRAIVNQVA
+456 R
-470 EQIKETLTSIGDSIK
+470 ETLAGIGNSIK
-485 SSISD
+485 ATI
-490 VVDGIKSAFTGL
+490 A
-502 LDTGKDVLNQLWE
+502 
-515 LSKEIFGRIGSSIT
+515 
-529 GVIFSAVEGAKNTLL
+529 
-544 SLFESVKAIVNQVE
+544 
-558 EQIKETLTRIGD
+558 
-570 SIKSSISD
+570 D

-584 SAFTGL
+584 AAFTGL

-595 SVLTQIWEM
+595 SVLNQIWES

-609 AHIGTALKEA
+609 DHIGTALKEA

-630 LNPMNWFSDDDDE
+630 LNPVNWFSDDADE
-643 KKENDTGTDS
+643 KKESDAETDT
-653 RAEPVAQMQPKTPV
+653 RAESVVQTQPKAPA
-667 EAETETR
+667 EAESETR
-674 TPPSDV
+674 TTPRYV
-680 FSDLSQMQNSGQ
+680 FSDLSQMQSSGQ
-692 VAERNV
+692 AAERNV
-698 VNNSSNSN
+698 VNNSSNLN

-722 PAVADAVVEQ
+722 PAVAGAVVEQ
-732 VAPVGDSSA
+732 VTPVGDSSA

>member
-1 MATISDMIKIQ
+1 MATIADMIKIQ

-91 SPKLD
+91 SPQLE

-160 AHSDDIVRFITVLA
+160 AHRDDIVRFITVLA

-192 LLNPITWIVAALVGL
+192 LFNPITWIVAALVGL
-207 ALVIDDLIV
+207 AMVIDDLIV

-221 ESALDAF
+221 ESALDSF

-241 IQTAI
+241 IQAAI
-246 KLTVATLEAMWES
+246 KLTVATLESMWES
-259 LRAGVKAAVDWFGEF
+259 LKAGVKAAVDWFGEF

-406 TGVIF
+406 TGVIL
-411 SAVEGVKNTLL
+411 SAVEDVKNSLL
-422 SLFESVK
+422 SLLGSVES
-429 AIVNQVEEQIKEAL
+429 IINRVEEQIREILA
-443 TFSAVEGAKNTLL
+443 G
-456 SLFESVRAIVNQVA
+456 
-470 EQIKETLTSIGDSIK
+470 IGNSIK
-485 SSISD
+485 ATIAD
-490 VVDGIKSAFTGL
+490 
-502 LDTGKDVLNQLWE
+502 
-515 LSKEIFGRIGSSIT
+515 
-529 GVIFSAVEGAKNTLL
+529 
-544 SLFESVKAIVNQVE
+544 AIE
-558 EQIKETLTRIGD
+558 
-570 SIKSSISD
+570 SIK
-578 AIDGIK
+578 A
-584 SAFTGL
+584 AFTGL

-595 SVLTQIWEM
+595 SVLNQIWES

-609 AHIGTALKEA
+609 DHIGTALKEA
-619 LTPDLDKWSKK
+619 LTPDLDKWGKK
-630 LNPMNWFSDDDDE
+630 LNPVNWFSDDADE
-643 KKENDTGTDS
+643 KKESNTETDT
-653 RAEPVAQMQPKTPV
+653 RAESVVQTLPKAPAD
-667 EAETETR
+667 AERETR
-674 TPPSDV
+674 TSPRYV
-680 FSDLSQMQNSGQ
+680 FSDLSQMQSSGQ
-692 VAERNV
+692 AAERNV
-698 VNNSSNSN
+698 VNNSSNLN

-722 PAVADAVVEQ
+722 PAVAGAVVEQ

>member
-91 SPKLD
+91 SPQLE

-192 LLNPITWIVAALVGL
+192 LFNPITWIVAALVGL
-207 ALVIDDLIV
+207 AMVIDDLIV

-221 ESALDAF
+221 ESALDSF
-228 WSQFGSRE
+228 WAQFGSRE

-241 IQTAI
+241 IQAAI
-246 KLTVATLEAMWES
+246 KLTVATLESMWKS
-259 LRAGVKAAVDWFGEF
+259 LKAGVKAAVDWFGEF

-368 AVESAEEAF
+368 AVESAEETF

-383 IGSVLNQLWELSKE
+383 VGSVLNQLWELSKE

-411 SAVEGVKNTLL
+411 SAVEDVKNSLL
-422 SLFESVK
+422 SLLGSVES
-429 AIVNQVEEQIKEAL
+429 IINRVEEQI
-443 TFSAVEGAKNTLL
+443 
-456 SLFESVRAIVNQVA
+456 R
-470 EQIKETLTSIGDSIK
+470 ETLAGIGNSIK
-485 SSISD
+485 ATI
-490 VVDGIKSAFTGL
+490 A
-502 LDTGKDVLNQLWE
+502 
-515 LSKEIFGRIGSSIT
+515 
-529 GVIFSAVEGAKNTLL
+529 
-544 SLFESVKAIVNQVE
+544 
-558 EQIKETLTRIGD
+558 
-570 SIKSSISD
+570 D

-584 SAFTGL
+584 AAFTGL

-595 SVLTQIWEM
+595 SVLNQIWES

-609 AHIGTALKEA
+609 DHIGTALKEA

-630 LNPMNWFSDDDDE
+630 LNPVNWFSDDADE
-643 KKENDTGTDS
+643 KKESDAETDT
-653 RAEPVAQMQPKTPV
+653 RAESVVQTQPKAPA
-667 EAETETR
+667 EAESETR
-674 TPPSDV
+674 TTPRYV
-680 FSDLSQMQNSGQ
+680 FSDLSQMQSSGQ
-692 VAERNV
+692 AAERNV
-698 VNNSSNSN
+698 VNNSSNLN

-722 PAVADAVVEQ
+722 PAVAGAVVEQ
-732 VAPVGDSSA
+732 VTPVGDSSA

>member
-91 SPKLD
+91 SPQLD

-192 LLNPITWIVAALVGL
+192 LFNPITWIVAALVGL
-207 ALVIDDLIV
+207 AMVIDDLIV

-221 ESALDAF
+221 ESALDSF

-241 IQTAI
+241 IQAAI
-246 KLTVATLEAMWES
+246 KLTVATLESMWES
-259 LRAGVKAAVDWFGEF
+259 LKAGVKAAVDWFGEF

-368 AVESAEEAF
+368 AVEATEEAF

-406 TGVIF
+406 TGVIL
-411 SAVEGVKNTLL
+411 SAVGDVKNSLL
-422 SLFESVK
+422 SLLGSVES
-429 AIVNQVEEQIKEAL
+429 IINRVEEQIREILA
-443 TFSAVEGAKNTLL
+443 G
-456 SLFESVRAIVNQVA
+456 
-470 EQIKETLTSIGDSIK
+470 IGNSIK
-485 SSISD
+485 STIAD
-490 VVDGIKSAFTGL
+490 AIEGIKA
-502 LDTGKDVLNQLWE
+502 
-515 LSKEIFGRIGSSIT
+515 
-529 GVIFSAVEGAKNTLL
+529 
-544 SLFESVKAIVNQVE
+544 
-558 EQIKETLTRIGD
+558 
-570 SIKSSISD
+570 
-578 AIDGIK
+578 
-584 SAFTGL
+584 AFTGL

-609 AHIGTALKEA
+609 DHIGAALKEA
-619 LTPDLDKWSKK
+619 LTPDLDKWGKK

-653 RAEPVAQMQPKTPV
+653 RAEPVAQTQSKAPV
-667 EAETETR
+667 EAETETERR
-674 TPPSDV
+674 TPPRYV

-698 VNNSSNSN
+698 VNNSSNLN

-722 PAVADAVVEQ
+722 PAVAGAVVEQ

>member
-1 MATISDMIKIQ
+1 MATIADMIKIQ

-91 SPKLD
+91 SPQLD

-192 LLNPITWIVAALVGL
+192 LFNPITWIVAALVGL
-207 ALVIDDLIV
+207 AMVIDDLIV

-221 ESALDAF
+221 ESALDSF

-241 IQTAI
+241 IQAAI
-246 KLTVATLEAMWES
+246 KLTVATLESMWES
-259 LRAGVKAAVDWFGEF
+259 LKAGVKAAVDWFGEF

-301 VIAIWDALV
+301 VITIWNALV

-315 TGFLDDLANAF
+315 TRFLDDLANAF

-368 AVESAEEAF
+368 AVESAEETF

-383 IGSVLNQLWELSKE
+383 VGSVLNQLWELSKE

-411 SAVEGVKNTLL
+411 SAVEDVKNSLL
-422 SLFESVK
+422 SLLGSVES
-429 AIVNQVEEQIKEAL
+429 IINRVEEQI
-443 TFSAVEGAKNTLL
+443 
-456 SLFESVRAIVNQVA
+456 R
-470 EQIKETLTSIGDSIK
+470 ETLAGIGNSIK
-485 SSISD
+485 ATIAD
-490 VVDGIKSAFTGL
+490 AIEGIKA
-502 LDTGKDVLNQLWE
+502 
-515 LSKEIFGRIGSSIT
+515 
-529 GVIFSAVEGAKNTLL
+529 
-544 SLFESVKAIVNQVE
+544 
-558 EQIKETLTRIGD
+558 
-570 SIKSSISD
+570 
-578 AIDGIK
+578 
-584 SAFTGL
+584 AFTGL

-595 SVLTQIWEM
+595 SVLNQIWES

-609 AHIGTALKEA
+609 DHIGTALKEA
-619 LTPDLDKWSKK
+619 LTPDLDKWGKK
-630 LNPMNWFSDDDDE
+630 LNPVNWFSDDADE
-643 KKENDTGTDS
+643 KKESNTETDT
-653 RAEPVAQMQPKTPV
+653 RAESVVQTQPKAPA
-667 EAETETR
+667 EAESETR
-674 TPPSDV
+674 TTPRYV
-680 FSDLSQMQNSGQ
+680 FSDLSQMQSSGQ
-692 VAERNV
+692 AAERNV
-698 VNNSSNSN
+698 VNNSSNLN

-722 PAVADAVVEQ
+722 PAVAGAVVEQ
-732 VAPVGDSSA
+732 VTPVGDSSA

>member
-1 MATISDMIKIQ
+1 MATIADMIKIQ

-91 SPKLD
+91 SPQLE

-192 LLNPITWIVAALVGL
+192 LFNPITWIVAALVGL
-207 ALVIDDLIV
+207 AMVIDDLIV

-221 ESALDAF
+221 ESALDSF
-228 WSQFGSRE
+228 WAQFGSRE

-241 IQTAI
+241 IQAAI
-246 KLTVATLEAMWES
+246 KLTVATLESMWES
-259 LRAGVKAAVDWFGEF
+259 LKAGVKAAVDWFGEF

-349 LIKGLLTGDWGSF
+349 LIKGLLTGDWGAF

-411 SAVEGVKNTLL
+411 SAVEEAKNSLL
-422 SLFESVK
+422 SLLASVQ
-429 AIVNQVEEQIKEAL
+429 AIINRVEEQVQEI
-443 TFSAVEGAKNTLL
+443 L
-456 SLFESVRAIVNQVA
+456 SKIVN
-470 EQIKETLTSIGDSIK
+470 SIK
-485 SSISD
+485 
-490 VVDGIKSAFTGL
+490 
-502 LDTGKDVLNQLWE
+502 DT
-515 LSKEIFGRIGSSIT
+515 
-529 GVIFSAVEGAKNTLL
+529 
-544 SLFESVKAIVNQVE
+544 
-558 EQIKETLTRIGD
+558 
-570 SIKSSISD
+570 ISD

-584 SAFTGL
+584 AAFTGL

-595 SVLTQIWEM
+595 TVLTQIWES

-609 AHIGTALKEA
+609 DHIGTALKEA

-630 LNPMNWFSDDDDE
+630 LNPVNWFSDEADE
-643 KKENDTGTDS
+643 KKESDTETDT
-653 RAEPVAQMQPKTPV
+653 RAESVVQTQPKAPAD
-667 EAETETR
+667 AERETR
-674 TPPSDV
+674 TSPRYV
-680 FSDLSQMQNSGQ
+680 FSDLSQMQSSGQ
-692 VAERNV
+692 AAERNV
-698 VNNSSNSN
+698 VNNSSNLN

-722 PAVADAVVEQ
+722 PAVAGAVVEQ

>member
-91 SPKLD
+91 SPQLD

-192 LLNPITWIVAALVGL
+192 LFNPITWIVAALVGL
-207 ALVIDDLIV
+207 AMVIDDLIV

-221 ESALDAF
+221 ESALDSF
-228 WSQFGSRE
+228 WSQFSSRE

-241 IQTAI
+241 IQAAI
-246 KLTVATLEAMWES
+246 KLTVATLESMWES
-259 LRAGVKAAVDWFGEF
+259 LKAGVKAAVDWFGEF

-301 VIAIWDALV
+301 VIAIWDSLV

-362 KEAVSK
+362 RKAASK

-411 SAVEGVKNTLL
+411 SAVEEAKNSLL
-422 SLFESVK
+422 SLLASVQS
-429 AIVNQVEEQIKEAL
+429 IINRVEEQVQEI
-443 TFSAVEGAKNTLL
+443 L
-456 SLFESVRAIVNQVA
+456 S
-470 EQIKETLTSIGDSIK
+470 KIGNSIK
-485 SSISD
+485 
-490 VVDGIKSAFTGL
+490 
-502 LDTGKDVLNQLWE
+502 DT
-515 LSKEIFGRIGSSIT
+515 
-529 GVIFSAVEGAKNTLL
+529 
-544 SLFESVKAIVNQVE
+544 
-558 EQIKETLTRIGD
+558 
-570 SIKSSISD
+570 ISD

-584 SAFTGL
+584 AAFTGL

-595 SVLTQIWEM
+595 TVLTQIWES

-609 AHIGTALKEA
+609 DHIGTALKEA
-619 LTPDLDKWSKK
+619 LTPDLDKWGKK
-630 LNPMNWFSDDDDE
+630 LNPVNWFSDDADE
-643 KKENDTGTDS
+643 KKESDTETDT
-653 RAEPVAQMQPKTPV
+653 RAESVVQTQSKAPA
-667 EAETETR
+667 EAERETR
-674 TPPSDV
+674 TTPRYV
-680 FSDLSQMQNSGQ
+680 FSDLSQMQSSGQ
-692 VAERNV
+692 TAERNV
-698 VNNSSNSN
+698 VNNSSNLN

-722 PAVADAVVEQ
+722 PVVAGAVVEQ

>member
-1 MATISDMIKIQ
+1 MATIADMIKIQ

-91 SPKLD
+91 SPQLE

-192 LLNPITWIVAALVGL
+192 LFNPITWIVAALVGL
-207 ALVIDDLIV
+207 AMVIDDLIV

-221 ESALDAF
+221 ESALDSF

-241 IQTAI
+241 IQAAI
-246 KLTVATLEAMWES
+246 KLTVATLESMWES
-259 LRAGVKAAVDWFGEF
+259 LKAGVKAAVDWFGEF

-406 TGVIF
+406 TGVIL
-411 SAVEGVKNTLL
+411 SAVEDVKNSLL
-422 SLFESVK
+422 SLLGSVES
-429 AIVNQVEEQIKEAL
+429 IINRVEEQIREILA
-443 TFSAVEGAKNTLL
+443 G
-456 SLFESVRAIVNQVA
+456 
-470 EQIKETLTSIGDSIK
+470 IGNSIK
-485 SSISD
+485 ATIAD
-490 VVDGIKSAFTGL
+490 
-502 LDTGKDVLNQLWE
+502 
-515 LSKEIFGRIGSSIT
+515 
-529 GVIFSAVEGAKNTLL
+529 
-544 SLFESVKAIVNQVE
+544 AIE
-558 EQIKETLTRIGD
+558 
-570 SIKSSISD
+570 SIK
-578 AIDGIK
+578 A
-584 SAFTGL
+584 AFTGL

-595 SVLTQIWEM
+595 SVLNQIWES

-609 AHIGTALKEA
+609 DHIGTALKEA
-619 LTPDLDKWSKK
+619 LTPDLDKWGKK
-630 LNPMNWFSDDDDE
+630 LNPVNWFSDDADE
-643 KKENDTGTDS
+643 KKESNTETDT
-653 RAEPVAQMQPKTPV
+653 RAESVVQTLPKAPAD
-667 EAETETR
+667 AERETR
-674 TPPSDV
+674 TSPRYV
-680 FSDLSQMQNSGQ
+680 FSDLSQMQSSGQ
-692 VAERNV
+692 AAERNV
-698 VNNSSNSN
+698 VNNSSNLN

-722 PAVADAVVEQ
+722 PAVAGAVVEQ

>member
-91 SPKLD
+91 SPQLE

-192 LLNPITWIVAALVGL
+192 LFNPITWIVASLVGL
-207 ALVIDDLIV
+207 AMVIDDLIV

-221 ESALDAF
+221 ESALDSF
-228 WSQFGSRE
+228 WAQFGSRE

-241 IQTAI
+241 IQAAI
-246 KLTVATLEAMWES
+246 KLTVATLESMWKS
-259 LRAGVKAAVDWFGEF
+259 LKAGVKAAVDWFGEF

-368 AVESAEEAF
+368 AVESAEETF

-383 IGSVLNQLWELSKE
+383 VGSVLNQLWELSKE

-411 SAVEGVKNTLL
+411 SAVEDVKNSLL
-422 SLFESVK
+422 SLLGSVES
-429 AIVNQVEEQIKEAL
+429 IINRVEEQI
-443 TFSAVEGAKNTLL
+443 
-456 SLFESVRAIVNQVA
+456 R
-470 EQIKETLTSIGDSIK
+470 ETLAGIGNSIK
-485 SSISD
+485 ATI
-490 VVDGIKSAFTGL
+490 A
-502 LDTGKDVLNQLWE
+502 
-515 LSKEIFGRIGSSIT
+515 
-529 GVIFSAVEGAKNTLL
+529 
-544 SLFESVKAIVNQVE
+544 
-558 EQIKETLTRIGD
+558 
-570 SIKSSISD
+570 D

-584 SAFTGL
+584 AAFTGL

-595 SVLTQIWEM
+595 SVLNQIWES

-609 AHIGTALKEA
+609 DHIGTALKES

-630 LNPMNWFSDDDDE
+630 LNPVNWFSDDADE
-643 KKENDTGTDS
+643 KKESDTETDT
-653 RAEPVAQMQPKTPV
+653 RAESVVQTQPKAPA
-667 EAETETR
+667 EAESETR
-674 TPPSDV
+674 TTPRYV
-680 FSDLSQMQNSGQ
+680 FSDLSQMQSSGQ
-692 VAERNV
+692 AAERNV
-698 VNNSSNSN
+698 VNNSSNLN

-722 PAVADAVVEQ
+722 PAVAGAVVEQ
-732 VAPVGDSSA
+732 VTPVGDSSA

>member
-91 SPKLD
+91 SPQLD

-192 LLNPITWIVAALVGL
+192 LFNPITWIVAALVGL
-207 ALVIDDLIV
+207 AMVIDDLIV

-221 ESALDAF
+221 ESALDSF
-228 WSQFGSRE
+228 WAQFGSRE

-241 IQTAI
+241 IQAAI
-246 KLTVATLEAMWES
+246 KLTVATLESMWES
-259 LRAGVKAAVDWFGEF
+259 LKAGVKAAVDWFGEF
-274 WSSCNGT
+274 WSSCKGT
-281 ERVINTLKDVFHSVV
+281 ERVVNTLKDVFHSVV

-383 IGSVLNQLWELSKE
+383 VGSVLNQLWELSKE

-411 SAVEGVKNTLL
+411 SAVEDVKNSLL
-422 SLFESVK
+422 SLLASVQ
-429 AIVNQVEEQIKEAL
+429 AIINRVEEQVQEI
-443 TFSAVEGAKNTLL
+443 L
-456 SLFESVRAIVNQVA
+456 S
-470 EQIKETLTSIGDSIK
+470 KIGNSIK
-485 SSISD
+485 
-490 VVDGIKSAFTGL
+490 
-502 LDTGKDVLNQLWE
+502 DT
-515 LSKEIFGRIGSSIT
+515 
-529 GVIFSAVEGAKNTLL
+529 
-544 SLFESVKAIVNQVE
+544 
-558 EQIKETLTRIGD
+558 
-570 SIKSSISD
+570 ISD

-584 SAFTGL
+584 DAFTGL

-595 SVLTQIWEM
+595 TVLTQIWES

-609 AHIGTALKEA
+609 DHIGTALKEA
-619 LTPDLDKWSKK
+619 LTPDLDKWGKK
-630 LNPMNWFSDDDDE
+630 LNPINWFSDDADE
-643 KKENDTGTDS
+643 KKESDTETDT
-653 RAEPVAQMQPKTPV
+653 RAESVVQTQSKAP
-667 EAETETR
+667 AETERETR
-674 TPPSDV
+674 TTPEYV
-680 FSDLSQMQNSGQ
+680 LSDLSQMQDSGQ
-692 VAERNV
+692 AAERNV
-698 VNNSSNSN
+698 VNNSSNLN

-722 PAVADAVVEQ
+722 PAVAGAVVER
-732 VAPVGDSSA
+732 VTPVGDSSA

>member
-65 GAMSIGSMIKSY
+65 GAMSIGAMIKSY

-91 SPKLD
+91 SPQLD

-192 LLNPITWIVAALVGL
+192 LFNPITWIVAALVGL
-207 ALVIDDLIV
+207 AMVIDDLIV

-221 ESALDAF
+221 ESALDSF

-241 IQTAI
+241 IQAAI
-246 KLTVATLEAMWES
+246 KLTVATLESMWES
-259 LRAGVKAAVDWFGEF
+259 LKAGVKAAVDWFGEF

-362 KEAVSK
+362 REAVSK

-411 SAVEGVKNTLL
+411 SAVEEAKNSLL
-422 SLFESVK
+422 SLLASVQS
-429 AIVNQVEEQIKEAL
+429 IINRVEEQVQEI
-443 TFSAVEGAKNTLL
+443 L
-456 SLFESVRAIVNQVA
+456 S
-470 EQIKETLTSIGDSIK
+470 KIGNSIK
-485 SSISD
+485 
-490 VVDGIKSAFTGL
+490 
-502 LDTGKDVLNQLWE
+502 DT
-515 LSKEIFGRIGSSIT
+515 
-529 GVIFSAVEGAKNTLL
+529 
-544 SLFESVKAIVNQVE
+544 
-558 EQIKETLTRIGD
+558 
-570 SIKSSISD
+570 ISD

-584 SAFTGL
+584 AAFTGL

-595 SVLTQIWEM
+595 TVLTQIWES

-609 AHIGTALKEA
+609 NHIGTALKEA
-619 LTPDLDKWSKK
+619 LTPDLDKWGKK
-630 LNPMNWFSDDDDE
+630 LNPANWFSDDADE
-643 KKENDTGTDS
+643 KKESDTETDT
-653 RAEPVAQMQPKTPV
+653 RAESVVQTQSKAPA
-667 EAETETR
+667 EAERETR
-674 TPPSDV
+674 TTPRYV
-680 FSDLSQMQNSGQ
+680 FSDLSQMQSSGQ
-692 VAERNV
+692 AAERNV
-698 VNNSSNSN
+698 VNNSSKLN

-722 PAVADAVVEQ
+722 PAVAGAVVEQ

>member
-91 SPKLD
+91 SPQLD

-192 LLNPITWIVAALVGL
+192 LFNPITWIVAALVGL
-207 ALVIDDLIV
+207 AMVIDDLIV
-216 WLQGG
+216 WLHGG
-221 ESALDAF
+221 ESALDSF
-228 WSQFGSRE
+228 WAQFGSRE

-241 IQTAI
+241 IQAAI
-246 KLTVATLEAMWES
+246 KLTVATLESMWES
-259 LRAGVKAAVDWFGEF
+259 LKAGVKAAVDWFGEF

-362 KEAVSK
+362 REAVSK

-411 SAVEGVKNTLL
+411 SAVEEAKNSLL
-422 SLFESVK
+422 SLLASVQS
-429 AIVNQVEEQIKEAL
+429 IINRVEEQVQEI
-443 TFSAVEGAKNTLL
+443 L
-456 SLFESVRAIVNQVA
+456 S
-470 EQIKETLTSIGDSIK
+470 KIGNSIK
-485 SSISD
+485 
-490 VVDGIKSAFTGL
+490 
-502 LDTGKDVLNQLWE
+502 DT
-515 LSKEIFGRIGSSIT
+515 
-529 GVIFSAVEGAKNTLL
+529 
-544 SLFESVKAIVNQVE
+544 
-558 EQIKETLTRIGD
+558 
-570 SIKSSISD
+570 ISD

-584 SAFTGL
+584 AAFTDL

-595 SVLTQIWEM
+595 SVLNQIWES

-609 AHIGTALKEA
+609 DNIGTALKEA
-619 LTPDLDKWSKK
+619 LTPDLDKWGKK
-630 LNPMNWFSDDDDE
+630 LNPVNWFSDDADA
-643 KKENDTGTDS
+643 KKESDTETDT
-653 RAEPVAQMQPKTPV
+653 RAESVVQTQSKAPA
-667 EAETETR
+667 EAERETR
-674 TPPSDV
+674 TTPRYV
-680 FSDLSQMQNSGQ
+680 FSDLSQMQSSGQ
-692 VAERNV
+692 AAERNV
-698 VNNSSNSN
+698 VNNSSNLN

-722 PAVADAVVEQ
+722 PAVAGAVVEQ

>member
-91 SPKLD
+91 SPQLE

-192 LLNPITWIVAALVGL
+192 LFNPITWIVAALVGL
-207 ALVIDDLIV
+207 AMVIDDLIV

-221 ESALDAF
+221 ESALDSF
-228 WSQFGSRE
+228 WAQFGSRE

-241 IQTAI
+241 IQAAI
-246 KLTVATLEAMWES
+246 KLTVATLESMWKS
-259 LRAGVKAAVDWFGEF
+259 LKAGVKAAVDWFGEF

-368 AVESAEEAF
+368 AVESAEETF

-383 IGSVLNQLWELSKE
+383 VGSVLNQLWELSKE

-411 SAVEGVKNTLL
+411 SAVEDVKNSLL
-422 SLFESVK
+422 SLLGSVES
-429 AIVNQVEEQIKEAL
+429 IINRVEEQI
-443 TFSAVEGAKNTLL
+443 
-456 SLFESVRAIVNQVA
+456 R
-470 EQIKETLTSIGDSIK
+470 ETLAGIGNSIK
-485 SSISD
+485 ATI
-490 VVDGIKSAFTGL
+490 A
-502 LDTGKDVLNQLWE
+502 
-515 LSKEIFGRIGSSIT
+515 
-529 GVIFSAVEGAKNTLL
+529 
-544 SLFESVKAIVNQVE
+544 
-558 EQIKETLTRIGD
+558 
-570 SIKSSISD
+570 D

-584 SAFTGL
+584 AAFTGL

-595 SVLTQIWEM
+595 SVLNQIWES

-609 AHIGTALKEA
+609 DHIGTALKES

-630 LNPMNWFSDDDDE
+630 LNPVNWFSDDADE
-643 KKENDTGTDS
+643 KKESDTETDT
-653 RAEPVAQMQPKTPV
+653 RAESVVQTQPKAPA
-667 EAETETR
+667 EAESETR
-674 TPPSDV
+674 TTPRYV
-680 FSDLSQMQNSGQ
+680 FSDLSQMQSSGQ
-692 VAERNV
+692 AAERNV
-698 VNNSSNSN
+698 VNNSSNLN

-722 PAVADAVVEQ
+722 PAVAGAVVEQ
-732 VAPVGDSSA
+732 VTPVGDSSA

>member
-91 SPKLD
+91 SPQLD

-192 LLNPITWIVAALVGL
+192 LFNPITWIVAALVGL
-207 ALVIDDLIV
+207 AMVIDDLIV

-221 ESALDAF
+221 ESALDSF
-228 WSQFGSRE
+228 WAQFGSRE

-241 IQTAI
+241 IQAAI
-246 KLTVATLEAMWES
+246 KLTVATLESMWES
-259 LRAGVKAAVDWFGEF
+259 LKAGVKAAVDWFGEF

-301 VIAIWDALV
+301 VIAIWDSLV

-406 TGVIF
+406 TVVIL
-411 SAVEGVKNTLL
+411 SAVEDVKNSLL
-422 SLFESVK
+422 SLLASVQS
-429 AIVNQVEEQIKEAL
+429 IINRVEEQIREILA
-443 TFSAVEGAKNTLL
+443 G
-456 SLFESVRAIVNQVA
+456 
-470 EQIKETLTSIGDSIK
+470 IGNSIK
-485 SSISD
+485 TTI
-490 VVDGIKSAFTGL
+490 A
-502 LDTGKDVLNQLWE
+502 
-515 LSKEIFGRIGSSIT
+515 
-529 GVIFSAVEGAKNTLL
+529 
-544 SLFESVKAIVNQVE
+544 
-558 EQIKETLTRIGD
+558 
-570 SIKSSISD
+570 D

-584 SAFTGL
+584 AAFTGL

-595 SVLTQIWEM
+595 SVLNQIWES

-609 AHIGTALKEA
+609 DHIGTALKEA
-619 LTPDLDKWSKK
+619 LTPDLDKWGKK
-630 LNPMNWFSDDDDE
+630 LNPVNWFSDDDDE

-653 RAEPVAQMQPKTPV
+653 RAEPVVQTQSKAPV
-667 EAETETR
+667 EAETETETR
-674 TPPSDV
+674 TPPRYV
-680 FSDLSQMQNSGQ
+680 FSDLSQMQSSGQ
-692 VAERNV
+692 AAERNV
-698 VNNSSNSN
+698 VNNSSNLN

-722 PAVADAVVEQ
+722 PAVAGAVVEQ
-732 VAPVGDSSA
+732 VAPVGGSSA

>member
-91 SPKLD
+91 SPQLD

-149 EKLEKVSEWMD
+149 EKLEKVSEWID

-192 LLNPITWIVAALVGL
+192 LFNPITWIVAALVGL
-207 ALVIDDLIV
+207 AMVIDDLIV

-221 ESALDAF
+221 ESALDSF

-241 IQTAI
+241 IQAAI
-246 KLTVATLEAMWES
+246 KLTVATLESMWES
-259 LRAGVKAAVDWFGEF
+259 LKAGVKAAVDWFGEF

-315 TGFLDDLANAF
+315 TRFLDDLANAF

-368 AVESAEEAF
+368 TVESAEEAF

-383 IGSVLNQLWELSKE
+383 VGSVLNQLWELSKE
-397 IFGRIGSSL
+397 IFGRIDSSL
-406 TGVIF
+406 TGVIL
-411 SAVEGVKNTLL
+411 SAVEDVKNSLL
-422 SLFESVK
+422 SLLASVQ
-429 AIVNQVEEQIKEAL
+429 AIINRVEEQVQEI
-443 TFSAVEGAKNTLL
+443 L
-456 SLFESVRAIVNQVA
+456 SKIVN
-470 EQIKETLTSIGDSIK
+470 SIK
-485 SSISD
+485 
-490 VVDGIKSAFTGL
+490 
-502 LDTGKDVLNQLWE
+502 DT
-515 LSKEIFGRIGSSIT
+515 
-529 GVIFSAVEGAKNTLL
+529 
-544 SLFESVKAIVNQVE
+544 
-558 EQIKETLTRIGD
+558 
-570 SIKSSISD
+570 ISD

-584 SAFTGL
+584 AAFTGL

-595 SVLTQIWEM
+595 TVLTQIWES

-609 AHIGTALKEA
+609 DHIGTALKEA

-630 LNPMNWFSDDDDE
+630 LNPVNWFSDEADE
-643 KKENDTGTDS
+643 KKESDTETDT
-653 RAEPVAQMQPKTPV
+653 RAESVVQTQPKAPA
-667 EAETETR
+667 EAESETR
-674 TPPSDV
+674 TTPRYV
-680 FSDLSQMQNSGQ
+680 FSDLSQMQSSGQ
-692 VAERNV
+692 AAERNV
-698 VNNSSNSN
+698 VNNSSNLN

-722 PAVADAVVEQ
+722 PAVAGAVVEQ